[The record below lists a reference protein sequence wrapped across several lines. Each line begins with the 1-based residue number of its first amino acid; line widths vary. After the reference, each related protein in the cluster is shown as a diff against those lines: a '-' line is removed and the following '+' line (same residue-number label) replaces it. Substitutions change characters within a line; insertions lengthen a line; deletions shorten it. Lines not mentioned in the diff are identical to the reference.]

1 VEQQRRVGWSGT
13 RRSSVKVLK
22 GMVRRRHPGD
32 ERERERE
39 RERESSFRSDG
50 GRTKWLKPFDWGA
63 GVYIVVG
70 LVRVRLG

>member
-32 ERERERE
+32 
-39 RERESSFRSDG
+39 ERESSFRSDG

>member
-32 ERERERE
+32 ERERERAVSE
-39 RERESSFRSDG
+39 
-50 GRTKWLKPFDWGA
+50 A
-63 GVYIVVG
+63 MVVEQNG
-70 LVRVRLG
+70 

>member
-13 RRSSVKVLK
+13 RRSSVKVLR

-32 ERERERE
+32 ERERE
-39 RERESSFRSDG
+39 SSFRSDS
-50 GRTKWLKPFDWGA
+50 GRTKWLKPYDWGA